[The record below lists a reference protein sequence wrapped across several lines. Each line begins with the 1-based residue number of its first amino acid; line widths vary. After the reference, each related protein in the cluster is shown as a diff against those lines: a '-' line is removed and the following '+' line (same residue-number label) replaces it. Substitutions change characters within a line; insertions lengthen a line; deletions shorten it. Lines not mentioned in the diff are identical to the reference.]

1 MAYEKINWGN
11 YEQGGTPLSA
21 DNLNKMDE
29 EIYRLS
35 HEFGDIDTALDEII
49 KIQEELIG
57 GDS

>member
-1 MAYEKINWGN
+1 MSYEKINWQN
-11 YEQGGTPLSA
+11 SETGGTPLSA
-21 DNLNKMDE
+21 ENLNKMDD

-35 HEFGDIDTALDEII
+35 HELGDIDTALDEII

>member
-1 MAYEKINWGN
+1 MAYEKINWQNG
-11 YEQGGTPLSA
+11 EEGGTPASA
-21 DNLNKMDE
+21 ENFDHMDE

-35 HEFGDIDTALDEII
+35 HELGDIDTALAEII